1 MFIEGNLYGDD
12 IKLKLIELQDSA
24 ERGNYTM
31 QDRIY
36 PVMNRNYFVYLGKL
50 DDLEEVD
57 LVDEI
62 GIFGAFV
69 RYV

>member
-1 MFIEGNLYGDD
+1 LFVEGNLYGDD

-36 PVMNRNYFVYLGKL
+36 PFVSKNYFVYPEKL
-50 DDLEEVD
+50 DNLEEVD
-57 LVDEI
+57 VVDEI

-69 RYV
+69 RLV